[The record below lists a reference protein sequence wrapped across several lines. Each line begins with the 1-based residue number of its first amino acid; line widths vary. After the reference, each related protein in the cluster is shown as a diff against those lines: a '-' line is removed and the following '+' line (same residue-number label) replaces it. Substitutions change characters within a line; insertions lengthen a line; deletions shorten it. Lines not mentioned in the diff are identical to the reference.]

1 MRLRGYLRAA
11 WLYAACND
19 RWDREY
25 ALDLKSPAL
34 RRMLARAIRAERQER
49 GSMICW
55 SYSRDR
61 VVERRELR
69 CETDEQKRR
78 RLVQAIADR
87 FQTTLDWRI
96 VA

>member
-1 MRLRGYLRAA
+1 MLKGYLRAIWIGLA
-11 WLYAACND
+11 HTSDPWNRD
-19 RWDREY
+19 RV
-25 ALDLKSPAL
+25 LDLESPGL

-61 VVERRELR
+61 IVERRELR
-69 CETDEQKRR
+69 CESATHQAW
-78 RLVQAIADR
+78 RLTKAYRDR
-87 FQTTLDWRI
+87 YRMRV